1 MASFEHSGDERR
13 GDELHRVR
21 HSLAHVLAQA
31 VLEMRPGATLGFG
44 PPIQDGFYYDFIL
57 GEPLTD
63 ADFPEIE
70 RRMRRII
77 KKGQRFYRED
87 LPAAAALARID
98 EMGEPYKREYGAELI
113 EKHGLTELSFYR
125 NGPFL
130 DMCEGPHVETTKDL
144 PRDAFKLRSVAGAYW
159 RGDSDNVMMTR
170 IYAWAFA
177 DRDEL
182 DAHVARWREAQA
194 RDHKKL
200 GRELGIF
207 AIDNDVGRG
216 LPLWLPNGTVIRD
229 ELEKLAKELEFKAG
243 YQRVAT
249 PHLAREALYFKSGHL
264 PYYAEDMYPAME
276 VVEAVGTPGDDA
288 EQAPAPTIDSNKPE
302 ADAGDGRGQ
311 ATVPAIGAV
320 GTDGGSAPV
329 TGDGGDASAAFSGDG
344 PSAVAAAVVKE
355 AYRLRPMNCPHHHR
369 VFASSPRSYRDLP
382 LRLAEYGHVYR
393 WEDSGAVG
401 GLLRV
406 RGMCMNDAHIYCTE
420 AQIKDEF
427 KAVMRLYQQAY
438 QVLGLNDY
446 VVRLSRCDPEDPKG
460 QEKYVDNPDAWS
472 RCEAVLEEVL
482 REMGVHYVDGV
493 GEAAFYGPKID
504 IQFTT
509 VTGREESLSTVQ
521 LDFSQPETLGLRY
534 VGADGEPHTPY
545 CIHRAPLS
553 THERMVAFLLEHY
566 GGAFPTWLAPVQV
579 QVITVSE
586 RFDGYAEEIVAA
598 LRERL
603 VRVELTPSSETVSKK
618 IRQGVTMKIPNLVI
632 VGEREQAERTVTLRR
647 YGNKTQHSLSLDAF
661 QAAVLKTIESRASEF
676 LLPD

>member
-13 GDELHRVR
+13 DDELHRVR

-31 VLEMRPGATLGFG
+31 VLDMQPGATLGFG
-44 PPIQDGFYYDFIL
+44 PPIKDGFYYDFIL
-57 GEPLTD
+57 SEPLTE

-70 RRMRRII
+70 RRMRKII

-98 EMGEPYKREYGAELI
+98 EMGEPYKREYGAELL
-113 EKHGLTELSFYR
+113 EKHGLQELSFYR

-130 DMCEGPHVETTKDL
+130 DMCEGPHVDTTKDI

-159 RGDSDNVMMTR
+159 RGDSRNRMMTR

-177 DRDEL
+177 DREAL
-182 DAHVARWREAQA
+182 EAHVERWRLAQE

-207 AIDNDVGRG
+207 AIDKEVGRG

-249 PHLAREALYFKSGHL
+249 PQLAREALYFKSGHL
-264 PYYAEDMYPAME
+264 PYYAEDMYPAMQ
-276 VVEAVGTPGDDA
+276 VVESRRLDDESEEDDESAPGWNDEAGRTGADK
-288 EQAPAPTIDSNKPE
+288 TDSAKQE
-302 ADAGDGRGQ
+302 SGQGDGAEKMAVRVGSSVGLRDR
-311 ATVPAIGAV
+311 ATL
-320 GTDGGSAPV
+320 S
-329 TGDGGDASAAFSGDG
+329 
-344 PSAVAAAVVKE
+344 VKD
-355 AYRLRPMNCPHHHR
+355 AYRLRPMNCPHHHK
-369 VFASSPRSYRDLP
+369 VFASSPRSYRELP

-427 KAVMRLYQQAY
+427 KAVMRLYQRAY
-438 QVLGLNDY
+438 EVLGLGNY
-446 VVRLSRCDPEDPKG
+446 VVRLSRWDPEDPKG
-460 QEKYVDNPDAWS
+460 RDKYVDNPGAWARS
-472 RCEAVLEEVL
+472 EAILAEVL
-482 REMGVHYVDGV
+482 REMGVNYVDGV

-521 LDFSQPETLGLRY
+521 LDFSQPESLGLRY
-534 VGADGEPHTPY
+534 VGADGELHTPY

-586 RFDGYAEEIVAA
+586 RFDGYAETIVAG
-598 LRERL
+598 LRERM
-603 VRVELTPSSETVSKK
+603 VRAELAPSSDTVPKK
-618 IRQGVTMKIPNLVI
+618 IRQGVTMKIPNLLV
-632 VGEREQAERTVTLRR
+632 VGEREAAEGKVTLRR
-647 YGNKTQHSLSLDAF
+647 YGQKAQHTLSFAAF
-661 QAAVLKTIESRASEF
+661 QAALLNTIESRSLEF
-676 LLPD
+676 LLPE